1 MKIIRKKI
9 NNNKIGIQHFEH
21 CYCSETLENQPEINY
36 CFSKRRLCIAS
47 LQNRL
52 SDFLTLK
59 FFLVII

>member
-9 NNNKIGIQHFEH
+9 NINKIGIQHFEH
-21 CYCSETLENQPEINY
+21 YYSGTLENQSVINY

-47 LQNRL
+47 LKSRL
-52 SDFLTLK
+52 CDFLTLK